1 MHEQRP
7 LEEMQSATKAIE
19 TAVAQS
25 RATGQAEPLAGLL
38 LEANRVAQSVKE
50 IGLARTL
57 RAYGQAYSILCK
69 KHPAYAL
76 RVNRIRYGRPF
87 LSHVA
92 KAYELNVG
100 RFGALKHVAEAFWEV
115 HGSLSPAE
123 HLEMWTKP
131 PPNFTASSMLPEDPG
146 SRASLLAIQHCGE
159 MGDELLGLEVAKL
172 AQKAYPDCAKIPH
185 FAAGNALRQA
195 SRADSPSQMERF
207 ARKAIELEAI
217 ARALSPDDSY
227 ASLFLSTQGNAHVYL
242 GISLRRQ
249 GFPKESEH
257 EIRCGVRLLKRR
269 LEVHRS
275 ALALDFISNAYGE
288 LGDLE
293 RSRRLAVEATTLEP
307 VLPASQLT
315 VLEGAQTEDVF
326 KPDYTGIIGAY
337 RRVWFAMHVDQSC
350 WPVMPQDRLSQVRQ
364 RLSAR
369 LVQKGNLPA
378 ALAID
383 AETALR
389 RAPEAREV
397 CEAAYVGKLPIDVRF
412 AAGRFQAVLDMWNF
426 GDSVVVGDSRF
437 DLFGKGEDKSEAEE
451 DFRRLVE
458 GIKCQLERGRHAS
471 ARSEYFTEVL
481 GWINQHVFP
490 ERADDSSAG
499 THLSELSR
507 AYYADDQ
514 GPCARAI
521 RALDQQRAFMT
532 GSQRSEFLRIRAWVG
547 SRLGE
552 CAPERHLEYLLQDGP
567 VSTMTCSDF
576 LCVACFSGLR
586 PAVWAEDWYRKAT
599 EELKVQDSDPAA
611 PLIYEYYGAALL
623 AYGDSRHAL
632 DLFQRAL
639 NAEVSRIRSP
649 RVVTRILSRYGEAL
663 RCTGEYELARDT
675 LSQVATYQRESRM
688 FRKLANDTLLNQA
701 KVSSSEAEMLGY
713 LKQARKLGKR
723 FSPKARV
730 KAMLLE
736 ARVCS
741 DAKRIEWLKGR
752 VFRAMQR
759 IPDLEKCPLATQ
771 IRNNWA
777 RWVSPTSFSPELDYW
792 GL

>member
-1 MHEQRP
+1 MLEQRP
-7 LEEMQSATKAIE
+7 VEEMQSATEILE
-19 TAVAQS
+19 MTVAQF
-25 RATGQAEPLAGLL
+25 RATGQAEPLVRLL
-38 LEANRVAQSVKE
+38 LDQKLVAESVKE
-50 IGLARTL
+50 IGLAKSL
-57 RAYGQAYSILCK
+57 RAYGQAYSMLCK

-76 RVNRIRYGRPF
+76 QVNSIRYCRPF
-87 LSHVA
+87 LTPVA
-92 KAYELNVG
+92 TAYELNVG
-100 RFGALKHVAEAFWEV
+100 RFGALKHVAESLWKV
-115 HGSLSPAE
+115 HGTLSPAE

-131 PPNFTASSMLPEDPG
+131 PPNFTASSMLPKDKE
-146 SRASLLAIQHCGE
+146 SRASLLAIQHCSE

-172 AQKAYPDCAKIPH
+172 AQKAYPHCAKIPH
-185 FAAGNALRQA
+185 FAAGCAIRQA
-195 SRADSPSQMERF
+195 FRADSPSQMERF

-242 GISLRRQ
+242 GISLRMQ
-249 GFPKESEH
+249 GFPKEGEH
-257 EIRCGVRLLKRR
+257 EIRFGVRLLKRR

-293 RSRRLAVEATTLEP
+293 RSRRLAIEATSQEP

-315 VLEGAQTEDVF
+315 VIENTQTEDVF
-326 KPDYTGIIGAY
+326 KPDYIGIIRAY
-337 RRVWFAMHVDQSC
+337 GRVWFAMHVDQSC
-350 WPVMPQDRLSQVRQ
+350 WPVMSPDRLSQVRQ
-364 RLSAR
+364 RLAGR
-369 LVQKGNLPA
+369 LTQEGNIPA

-481 GWINQHVFP
+481 AWINQHLVP
-490 ERADDSSAG
+490 EHTNDRTA
-499 THLSELSR
+499 TLLRELSTS
-507 AYYADDQ
+507 YYADHM
-514 GPCARAI
+514 GLCARAI
-521 RALDQQRAFMT
+521 RALNQQRAVMT
-532 GSQRSEFLRIRAWVG
+532 GSQLSEYIRLRAWVG
-547 SRLGE
+547 SRLGQRS
-552 CAPERHLEYLLQDGP
+552 PERHLGYLLQDGP

-586 PAVWAEDWYRKAT
+586 PAVWAEDYYRKAK
-599 EELKVQDSDPAA
+599 EELNVQDSDPAA

-663 RCTGEYELARDT
+663 RCTGEYELARTT
-675 LSQVATYQRESRM
+675 LHQVAEYQREARM
-688 FRKLANDTLLNQA
+688 FGKLADDTLLNQA
-701 KVSSSEAEMLGY
+701 KCSSDENELLGY
-713 LKQARKLGKR
+713 LDEARRLGKR
-723 FSPKARV
+723 FSPKGRL
-730 KAMLLE
+730 KAMLIE
-736 ARVCS
+736 ARLCS
-741 DAKRIEWLKGR
+741 DAARIRWLQPR
-752 VFRAMQR
+752 VFTAMNR
-759 IPDLEKCPLATQ
+759 IPDLADCPLANQ
-771 IRNNWA
+771 IRDFWKK
-777 RWVSPTSFSPELDYW
+777 WTSPTSPSPEIDFW